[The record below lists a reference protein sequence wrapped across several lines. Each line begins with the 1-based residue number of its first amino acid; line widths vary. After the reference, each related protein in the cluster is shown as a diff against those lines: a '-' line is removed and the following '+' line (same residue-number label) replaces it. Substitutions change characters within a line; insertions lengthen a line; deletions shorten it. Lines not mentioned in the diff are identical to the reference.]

1 MIYQERL
8 KIEIKLLL
16 SANSKSYM
24 PRRMAQQRMTLSDLG
39 WPFHA
44 LCSIFAVAERLVGCS
59 DSIFAVIVI
68 VSLFIQYWVSRALC
82 ILRK

>member
-44 LCSIFAVAERLVGCS
+44 LCSIFAVAERLLV
-59 DSIFAVIVI
+59 VLIVFLLLLL
-68 VSLFIQYWVSRALC
+68 LFLC
-82 ILRK
+82 LYSTGYLELFVY